1 VSQANIRAHPQTVRV
16 FQTMVAITVVV
27 SLLYALQYYGNGP
40 VRIPVTNSLQCLSVS
55 PSQGLVAVGADDG
68 SIYLWKSSDWSKEA
82 LEGHQGAITDVSF
95 AQDERTL
102 LSSGIDGTLR
112 WWDVSDRKLV
122 DTLRV
127 SDAAVYGF
135 SQSADGGRLAT
146 IDGSGMVQVWDA
158 ESQASI
164 LTLTSVANPAYAL
177 ALSGDGNL
185 LALGTGSDIDVY
197 DAGSGELVLRLAGY
211 WEDPET
217 ERTWLGHDDA
227 VTVLAFSPDG
237 ELLASGSADSTIN
250 FWDLDTGRIR
260 WPAIGHWAAVT
271 TMVFDAEG
279 GTMLS
284 GGRDNKIRIWRLPGG
299 RSTAIFEGHLSA
311 VNGVAFGIEPD
322 TVLSVGNDG
331 TLRQWETINQRAVR
345 IDWSRI
351 GLQPLWGSI
360 ISAWLL
366 GSGLLGVVAYSGLRR
381 MRPWS
386 FLLTLGLFL
395 IGPIVVLGLPLLEA
409 ISYPLP
415 WNLRLQTAWPM
426 LLLLGWYIV
435 LLALAMRERV
445 AGNFQ
450 APAGLPLAQQ
460 LVISQRTAQIR
471 FGILGMA
478 VWIGVLV
485 LLFSV
490 LRRFNLDV
498 AFMGHFFSFIM
509 QGAGMTVVIS
519 AASIVLAIILAL
531 LGAMGRLSKNPI
543 ASGISSFYV
552 SLIRGTPLLV
562 QIYIW
567 YLGLPRL
574 DIVLPAVTAG
584 ILALGV
590 NYGAYMTET
599 FRAGIQAIGKG
610 QHEAAHALGMSRGQT
625 LRRIVLPQAF
635 RIVIPPIGNEFIAMM
650 KDSSLV
656 SVMAVWELTY
666 RAQKIG
672 RQNFRNMET
681 FIIAAAF
688 YWVLTVIFQALQGK
702 LEEHMARG
710 ERK

>member
-16 FQTMVAITVVV
+16 FQIMVAITVVV

-40 VRIPVTNSLQCLSVS
+40 VRIPVTTSLQCLSVS

-68 SIYLWKSSDWSKEA
+68 RIYLWKSGDWSKEA
-82 LEGHQGAITDVSF
+82 LGGHQGAITDVSF
-95 AQDERTL
+95 APDERTL
-102 LSSGIDGTLR
+102 VSSGTDGTLR
-112 WWDVSDRKLV
+112 WWDASDRKLV

-127 SDAAVYGF
+127 SDVAVYGF

-146 IDGSGMVQVWDA
+146 IDGSGLVQVWDA

-164 LTLTSVANPAYAL
+164 LTLTSEANPAYAL
-177 ALSGDGNL
+177 ALSDNGNL

-197 DAGSGELVLRLAGY
+197 DAGSGELVLKLAGT

-217 ERTWLGHDDA
+217 ERTWLGHDDTI
-227 VTVLAFSPDG
+227 TVLAFSPDG

-250 FWDLDTGRIR
+250 FWDLDTGRVR

-331 TLRQWETINQRAVR
+331 TLRQWETINQQAVR

-366 GSGLLGVVAYSGLRR
+366 GSGLLGVVAYGGLRR

-409 ISYPLP
+409 ISYPLS
-415 WNLRLQTAWPM
+415 WDLRLQTAWPVLV
-426 LLLLGWYIV
+426 LLAWYVV

-625 LRRIVLPQAF
+625 FRRIVLPQAF